1 MNYIPLPIEITNI
14 ILEFTGYH
22 KFRKGKYLRQL
33 DANCSQIVRL
43 RELLLKR
50 TPIRY
55 GFVIL
60 RFSDTAKI
68 ALFNH
73 TYNYLSSS
81 RL

>member
-1 MNYIPLPIEITNI
+1 MNYIPLPIDIANI

-33 DANCSQIVRL
+33 DANSSQIVRL
-43 RELLLKR
+43 RELILTR
-50 TPIRY
+50 PRMRH

-60 RFSDTAKI
+60 RFSDTTEI